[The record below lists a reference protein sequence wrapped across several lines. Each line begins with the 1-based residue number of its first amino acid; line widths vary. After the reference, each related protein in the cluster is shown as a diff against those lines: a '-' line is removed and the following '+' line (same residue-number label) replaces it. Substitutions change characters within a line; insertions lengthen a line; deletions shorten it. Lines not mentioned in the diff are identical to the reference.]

1 MLAKKWSAVAVSL
14 ALAAGSGWSG
24 VAFAQDSDKAPGASE
39 SAPSYSSKE
48 LKSFAVALLSVRSI
62 NEDMLEKIARAKT
75 PEEKTIVRSEAQQ
88 EMVKTVQ
95 EKGLSVSKYNRIS
108 MEVRTNPEL
117 ADKVMQYME
126 RAR

>member
-14 ALAAGSGWSG
+14 ALAAGSAWSG

-39 SAPSYSSKE
+39 LAPSYSSKE

-62 NEDMLEKIARAKT
+62 NEDMLEKVARAKT
-75 PEEKTIVRSEAQQ
+75 PEEETIARSEARQ
-88 EMVKTVQ
+88 EMVRTVQ